1 MSAQDPTTDV
11 GATAVEL
18 DAAFDA
24 ALGATA
30 PGGSI
35 GTAEAALA
43 PSGGMARPLRIRD
56 FRLLFSGESVSL
68 LGDQFHF
75 VALAWLALQLTGSGL
90 ALGTVLM
97 TAAIP
102 RAVFMLVGGALSDR
116 MSPRTLMLV
125 SNALRS
131 VVVGVLAGL
140 VLTGHAELW
149 HLYVLA
155 AIFGV
160 VDAIFHP
167 ALNTILPMLV
177 PDRDLAPANALMQG
191 AMQLTGLVGPAMA
204 GLLVAAVQTGPAFAI
219 DAVSFAVAATAL
231 VLIRG
236 GRRTATHEPGDGGP
250 EQTGMVATIGAGLRY
265 AWSDPAIRALLLLTA
280 AFNLAFAGPVNVGL
294 AWLAD
299 NRFAGASATF
309 GLLLSTFG
317 AGALVGAIVAGS
329 VRPPQRLGLVVLSI
343 AAIMG
348 AAMTPIGWAPV
359 AIAVAPALV
368 VIGVGAGF
376 INVHVMAWLQART
389 APDMRGRV
397 MGLVMLGSMG
407 LFPVSLAVAGVLVD
421 LGAISVMFAAAG
433 LLILASVAAA
443 FAWGVPDRMRADR

>member
-1 MSAQDPTTDV
+1 MSAQDPTTEIGTV
-11 GATAVEL
+11 AIEL
-18 DAAFDA
+18 DRPVDE
-24 ALGATA
+24 TA
-30 PGGSI
+30 PG
-35 GTAEAALA
+35 A
-43 PSGGMARPLRIRD
+43 PSGGMVRPLRIRD

-102 RAVFMLVGGALSDR
+102 RAIFMLVGGALSDR
-116 MSPRTLMLV
+116 LSPRTLMLV

-131 VVVGVLAGL
+131 VVVGILAGL
-140 VLTGHAELW
+140 VITGHAELW

-167 ALNTILPMLV
+167 ALNTIVPMLV
-177 PDRDLAPANALMQG
+177 PERDLAPANALMQG
-191 AMQLTGLVGPAMA
+191 AMQLTGLVGPAIA

-219 DAVSFAVAATAL
+219 DAASFAVAATAL

-236 GRRTATHEPGDGGP
+236 GRRAATAAPGAGEPQPLGIAG
-250 EQTGMVATIGAGLRY
+250 TIGAGLRY
-265 AWSDPAIRALLLLTA
+265 AWGDPAIRALLLLTA
-280 AFNLAFAGPVNVGL
+280 TFNLAFAGPVNVGV

-299 NRFAGASATF
+299 NRYAGGSATF

-317 AGALVGAIVAGS
+317 AGALVGAIAAGS
-329 VRPPQRLGLVVLSI
+329 VRAPQRLGAVVLAI
-343 AAIMG
+343 AAVMG
-348 AAMTPIGWAPV
+348 AATTPIGLAPA
-359 AIAVAPALV
+359 AIAVAPAFV
-368 VIGVGAGF
+368 VIGLGAGF
-376 INVHVMAWLQART
+376 INVHVVAWLQART
-389 APDMRGRV
+389 VPEMRGRV
-397 MGLVMLGSMG
+397 MGFVMLGSMG
-407 LFPVSLAVAGVLVD
+407 LYPVSLAVAGVLVD
-421 LGAISVMFAAAG
+421 LGAVTAMFAAAG
-433 LLILASVAAA
+433 LLILVSVAAA